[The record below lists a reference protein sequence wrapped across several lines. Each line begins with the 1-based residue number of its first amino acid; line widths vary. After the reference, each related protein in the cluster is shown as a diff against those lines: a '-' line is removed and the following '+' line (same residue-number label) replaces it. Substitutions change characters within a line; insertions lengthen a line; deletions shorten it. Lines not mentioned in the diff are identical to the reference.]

1 MSWSD
6 QRVLRFSG
14 PRSAFDSPLPL
25 RRASPTAL
33 RDEIRQRARAYA
45 LENGGDAHRSRVAAA
60 MQRKKARAEQKKWL
74 ARVERAQRLQDRENS
89 ARSYLMRR
97 GMQRGSD
104 FSAGERQELRKWFD
118 ILDADAGGDI
128 DIAELAAPLL
138 STGIAQSL
146 PEVRKIIE
154 ANAIEVG
161 GGIDFESFQR
171 MLKVK
176 PHRHSEASD
185 EGPRDK
191 NGVGEHLVEAAG
203 KTAMKR
209 LRAHVEASQSN
220 VGLQLDSLINANR
233 RSILLKAVADI
244 KSDARI
250 GSNARQNTTL
260 AARREAAA
268 LAQRR
273 EDRLLGLYR
282 VVIGSKDSNVAGFYQ
297 GKLPSLNKL
306 NREAV
311 YGDWAKRLPM
321 MHADSNVVTKP
332 WERVNYWLNRSCFP
346 GAAYLE
352 AEAEEGHEEVLE
364 EGEQSHSGSALS
376 GPTVSPMHN
385 THNRRRSESDPKL
398 QLERSLSKYLRPTRA
413 DAARV
418 RSYRKRKKKKEE
430 EKGDGLRELRNVQSE
445 PVLPAIGRVGSL
457 AKPRRYPPFSIVVD
471 ESSTKPSYRPIY

>member
-1 MSWSD
+1 
-6 QRVLRFSG
+6 
-14 PRSAFDSPLPL
+14 
-25 RRASPTAL
+25 
-33 RDEIRQRARAYA
+33 
-45 LENGGDAHRSRVAAA
+45 
-60 MQRKKARAEQKKWL
+60 MQRKKARAEHKKWL

-89 ARSYLMRR
+89 ARAYLMRR

-176 PHRHSEASD
+176 PRGNGSASD
-185 EGPRDK
+185 ERTAGP
-191 NGVGEHLVEAAG
+191 NSGGSGGGGGGGVEATG

-209 LRAHVEASQSN
+209 LRKHVEASQSN
-220 VGLQLDSLINANR
+220 SGLQLDSLINANR
-233 RSILLKAVADI
+233 RSILLTALADMQTE
-244 KSDARI
+244 SRL
-250 GSNARQNTTL
+250 GSNSKQNATL

-282 VVIGSKDSNVAGFYQ
+282 VVIGSKDSTVAGFYQ

-311 YGDWAKRLPM
+311 YSDWAKRLPT
-321 MHADSNVVTKP
+321 MHADSDVVTEP
-332 WERVNYWLNRSCFP
+332 WEQVDHWLDRSCNRGGPYF
-346 GAAYLE
+346 E
-352 AEAEEGHEEVLE
+352 ADGEEEHEEE
-364 EGEQSHSGSALS
+364 EEQEEDLGYGGEVTPVRTQ
-376 GPTVSPMHN
+376 N
-385 THNRRRSESDPKL
+385 QIRSESDPKL
-398 QLERSLSKYLRPTRA
+398 QLERSLSKFLRPTRA
-413 DAARV
+413 DAARM
-418 RSYRKRKKKKEE
+418 RSYQKRKKKKELA
-430 EKGDGLRELRNVQSE
+430 KMRHVQSE
-445 PVLPAIGRVGSL
+445 PVLPPIGSVSSL
-457 AKPRRYPPFSIVVD
+457 ANPRRHPPFSIVVD
-471 ESSTKPSYRPIY
+471 DSSTRPSYRHLYS